1 MSAVASAKKP
11 TNLTLSADVLADAKA
26 LGINLSRAC
35 DEHLRA
41 VIKAE
46 KERRWKEENAAAID
60 AYNKQIEEEGLFSDQ
75 WRNF

>member
-1 MSAVASAKKP
+1 MSAVPSLKKP

>member
-1 MSAVASAKKP
+1 MSAVATVKKP
-11 TNLTLSADVLADAKA
+11 TNLTLSADVLADAKS
-26 LGINLSRAC
+26 LGINISRCC

-60 AYNKQIEEEGLFSDQ
+60 AYNKRVEEEGLPLDE
-75 WRNF
+75 WRSF